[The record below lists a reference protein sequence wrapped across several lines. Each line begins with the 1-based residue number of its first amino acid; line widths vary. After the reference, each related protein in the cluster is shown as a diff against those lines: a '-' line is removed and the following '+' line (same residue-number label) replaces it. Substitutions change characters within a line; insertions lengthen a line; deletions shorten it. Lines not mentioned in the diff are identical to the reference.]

1 MLNTRAK
8 KLFASATLF
17 LLSTIFISCGVWR
30 NFTTYFNTYFNAK
43 TLFDSTEEVILKNR
57 KDVFAFKEEKLQS
70 QQVQDL
76 TKVIEKCSKILQF
89 ENESAYFD
97 DALYI
102 TGKAFFYQEEYSK
115 AQRKFLELASVPESE
130 YALENKLWLAKTNL
144 HLRNF
149 EEGIAQIDEVK
160 TKALAAE
167 DEELYKQACISKI
180 GFYVYREEYVNAINE
195 ANTFISSLDDE
206 EVAALVWFQLGKIYV
221 LQKDEEKALEAFS
234 SVLKYSPSFEVEF
247 ESRLEYAK
255 LLKDLDR
262 LDESQEALFELRDQ
276 GKFNNQMDRILI
288 EVGKL
293 HFAKKEDEEAI
304 RVFREV
310 DSTYKQSETAGIA
323 SMMLGEIYETR
334 IRDYDSSFKY
344 YNKTVNST
352 APRELKIEAG
362 TRSRNFDKYFQLRK
376 NIAAQNLQLTYITDP
391 DRFLR
396 DSIDFDIAYA
406 QFLEE
411 NRRKQEEIQKSQPNL
426 TEQQA
431 LQTLQQQQ
439 QLKSVQPTNPD
450 EELTLVQLIAQGKVT
465 KPIRP
470 KISEDSVKTQIA
482 QLYYTMGGMFFSEF
496 EVPDS
501 SEYYYWDILDNFP
514 SKKPYYSQT
523 LYALGTLYETKN
535 DTTLADSLFQAL
547 YNDFPNDPLSKEAA
561 KKLGLI
567 KDEGTTDVAAAK
579 DPAEKIYIKAEELYY
594 NKDYKGAIDTLKTIY
609 LKYPRST
616 FSLKSVYFIGTIY
629 EEQMKY
635 DSAAFFYRIL
645 STKENSQTPYGK
657 AIAAKFNEYKIE
669 TERIE
674 KEKKDRQAAEEKL
687 LREKLEQ
694 ARKDSLQAQKD
705 SLQAAE
711 LDKRETVA
719 PGKVLTDQNVKTDSA
734 ANKEIRRRQTYLE
747 RLKAEQSDSTH
758 RKIIEEERPRSIKP
772 DTTKKLIQKTV
783 LPDSVYKPEG
793 KSDSTKKPATQ
804 SIQIDTTKKS
814 EVKPDSTN
822 KLFQKPELID
832 SVQKL
837 EERPDS
843 TNRLIQKSTLPDTTK
858 KPLEK
863 PD

>member
-1 MLNTRAK
+1 MLNIRAK

-17 LLSTIFISCGVWR
+17 FLSMIFISCGVWR

-70 QQVQDL
+70 QQIQDL

-89 ENESAYFD
+89 ENESGYFD
-97 DALYI
+97 DALFI

-115 AQRKFLELASVPESE
+115 AQRKFLELAAIPESE

-149 EEGIAQIDEVK
+149 DEGVAQIDEVK
-160 TKALAAE
+160 TEALAAE
-167 DEELYKQACISKI
+167 EEELYKEACISKI
-180 GFYVYREEYVNAINE
+180 GFYVYREEYVNAVNE
-195 ANTFISSLDDE
+195 ANVFISSLEDE

-221 LQKDEEKALEAFS
+221 LQEDEEKALEAFS

-255 LLKDLDR
+255 LLKDLNR

-288 EVGKL
+288 EVGNL
-293 HFAKKEDEEAI
+293 HYAKDEDEEAV

-344 YNKTVNST
+344 YNKTVNSI
-352 APRELKIEAG
+352 APREIKIEAG
-362 TRSRNFDKYFQLRK
+362 TRARNFDKYFQLRK

-396 DSIDFDIAYA
+396 DSIDFDIAYT

-411 NRRKQEEIQKSQPNL
+411 NRKRQEELQKSQPNL

-431 LQTLQQQQ
+431 LQSIQQQQQ
-439 QLKSVQPTNPD
+439 QLKNVIVQNPN

-465 KPIRP
+465 KPVRP
-470 KISEDSVKTQIA
+470 KMSEDSVKTQIA
-482 QLYYTMGGMFFSEF
+482 QLYYNMGGMFFSEF

-514 SKKPYYSQT
+514 SKKPYYVQT
-523 LYALGTLYETKN
+523 LYALGTLYETEN
-535 DTTLADSLFQAL
+535 DTTLADSLFGVV

-561 KKLGLI
+561 RKLGLI
-567 KDEGTTDVAAAK
+567 KDEGTTNLAAAK

-616 FSLKSVYFIGTIY
+616 FSLKSVYFIGMIY

-635 DSAAFFYRIL
+635 DSAAFFYRVL
-645 STKENSQTPYGK
+645 TTKENSQTPYGK

-669 TERIE
+669 TDRIE
-674 KEKKDRQAAEEKL
+674 KEKKDKEAEEEKL
-687 LREKLEQ
+687 QRQRLEQ
-694 ARKDSLQAQKD
+694 ARKDSLQAASPEKI
-705 SLQAAE
+705 
-711 LDKRETVA
+711 
-719 PGKVLTDQNVKTDSA
+719 LTDQNVVTDSA

-747 RLKAEQSDSTH
+747 RLKAEQSDST
-758 RKIIEEERPRSIKP
+758 RKKIIEVERPQSIKP

-783 LPDSVYKPEG
+783 LLDSVKKPEE
-793 KSDSTKKPATQ
+793 KIDSTKK
-804 SIQIDTTKKS
+804 
-814 EVKPDSTN
+814 
-822 KLFQKPELID
+822 
-832 SVQKL
+832 
-837 EERPDS
+837 
-843 TNRLIQKSTLPDTTK
+843 LIQKSILPDTTK
-858 KPLEK
+858 QFEEK
-863 PD
+863 PDSTRKLIPKSELPDSVKRLEEKPDSANKLIQKPALPDTAKEPVEKPD